1 LKKLSKQ
8 ELAAVMTHCISTLGE
23 KMVNEQID
31 PQKLAQASAIHND
44 LFDNTTPKE
53 RREATISLLGK
64 AIDEFLE
71 SKE

>member
-1 LKKLSKQ
+1 MKLSKQ

-23 KMVNEQID
+23 KMVNEHMD
-31 PQKLAQASAIHND
+31 SQKLAQASTIHNN

>member
-1 LKKLSKQ
+1 MKKLSKQ
-8 ELAAVMTHCISTLGE
+8 ELAAVMTYCVSTLGE
-23 KMVNEQID
+23 KIVNEHIN
-31 PQKLAQASAIHND
+31 PQKLAQATAIHND

-71 SKE
+71 NKE

>member
-1 LKKLSKQ
+1 MKKLSKQ
-8 ELAAVMTHCISTLGE
+8 ELAAIMTYCVSTLGE
-23 KMVNEQID
+23 KIVNEHMD
-31 PQKLAQASAIHND
+31 PQKLAQATAIHND